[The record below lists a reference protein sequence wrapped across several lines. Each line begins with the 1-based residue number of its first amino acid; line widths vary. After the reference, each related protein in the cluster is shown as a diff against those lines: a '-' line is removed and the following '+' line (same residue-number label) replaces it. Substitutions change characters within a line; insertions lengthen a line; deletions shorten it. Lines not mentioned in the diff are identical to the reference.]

1 MGGGKH
7 LTTAHIATTT
17 ALYKPGDCTDDIS
30 NNTGVPG
37 RSVRQWVNIFKD
49 SPGGDL
55 QLLKKTTGRPRKT
68 TARTLTGVMI
78 LRVQPLPAF

>member
-7 LTTAHIATTT
+7 LTPVHIVTIT
-17 ALYKPGDCTDDIS
+17 ALYKPCDCTDDIS

-49 SPGGDL
+49 SPRSDL
-55 QLLKKTTGRPRKT
+55 QLLKKATGRPRKT
-68 TARTLTGVMI
+68 TARTLTGVI
-78 LRVQPLPAF
+78 LLRVQPLPAF